1 MPKSLAKRAEFAE
14 QLLKIDT
21 RVSEI
26 VTELKAKGL
35 ESPYLRNFVVA
46 RVNPIRFLKGKTMPI
61 NEALDKM
68 EQAATK
74 FKTDKIS
81 VSDLAR
87 SGAAAA
93 GGSEE

>member
-1 MPKSLAKRAEFAE
+1 M
-14 QLLKIDT
+14 
-21 RVSEI
+21 
-26 VTELKAKGL
+26 

-61 NEALDKM
+61 DEALEKM

-81 VSDLAR
+81 VADLAR
-87 SGAAAA
+87 SGAC
-93 GGSEE
+93 GRSRGKTEENDETGETRMTKSE